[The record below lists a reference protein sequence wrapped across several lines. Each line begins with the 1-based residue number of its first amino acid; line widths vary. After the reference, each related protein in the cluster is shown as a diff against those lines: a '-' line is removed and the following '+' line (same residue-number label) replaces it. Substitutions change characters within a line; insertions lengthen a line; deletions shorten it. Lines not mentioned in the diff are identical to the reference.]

1 MGGNNG
7 RDKADT
13 QERIL
18 AAATDL
24 FIADGY
30 EATTVRDIANKAG
43 VGRATVFWHF
53 SDKASVFR
61 EAFTRMLAPFRESL
75 IHPDSD
81 TDPIKRLDQ
90 QIASSKMFAEQH
102 GSEITACVRWAL
114 ESPDLREIVVETL
127 LDLNHR
133 FAGSLAETVSE
144 LIPEDRDPKLLA
156 HGLMLAFDATLLLG
170 FFDPRSQSN
179 QDRMASV
186 QAWVAMIQR
195 DSLSASTPD
204 SSSALRLNPTANDP
218 HPEDSKNEV
227 SLSQSAWNRFTQELE
242 RVGHKIVGPTGARN
256 PRERAEGYRY
266 LVRLLSAAHQLEMD
280 IDRKRPTLARMMT
293 PIRKFKGD
301 GPDTLYHEAKLDEDL
316 EYEVYVRRGD
326 DIFFSLTVYAYDENG
341 AYKIVDGLF
350 DHDMVFE
357 NVFGEQVAKFHISA
371 EKPAHAVNWLRLEGA
386 RPILFSRE
394 YFPETVL
401 AVDAGRYRSAIMNI
415 ECVSD
420 VPPPHVYGERDLE
433 AGLQRVLDFVEDA
446 TDVSIGLSIFAGLN
460 LIVHESEKDGKKTAM
475 TRIDDGVLIH
485 ETDQNSEHS
494 PQELAQM
501 IDPRLIANNLPG
513 PGIDYLGAWFQIQP
527 DEAIRIS
534 GIDVPCRYWSC
545 QIMTRYLESADFRY
559 DTIGINNLQI
569 KKNEDNAFEIYAS
582 AENPGVEN
590 WICTQGY
597 SNAHI
602 VFRTL
607 LAEIPMEAQF
617 SVVKI
622 SDIETQS
629 L

>member
-1 MGGNNG
+1 MAGSKG

-13 QERIL
+13 QGKIL
-18 AAATDL
+18 TAATEL

-30 EATTVRDIANKAG
+30 EATTVRDIAVRAG

-61 EAFTRMLAPFRESL
+61 EAFARMLSPFRESL
-75 IHPDSD
+75 LQKDSSL
-81 TDPIKRLDQ
+81 DPSKRLEE
-90 QIASSKMFAEQH
+90 QIASSKNFAEAH
-102 GSEITACVRWAL
+102 GDEITACVRWAL
-114 ESPDLREIVVETL
+114 ESPELREIVVETL

-144 LIPEDRDPKLLA
+144 LIPEDRDPKLIA
-156 HGLMLAFDATLLLG
+156 HALMLSFDATLLLG
-170 FFDPRSQSN
+170 FFDQGSRSHEE
-179 QDRMASV
+179 RLASV
-186 QAWVAMIQR
+186 QALVSLIQR
-195 DSLSASTPD
+195 DSRPAEKSVTLGAKPIVETRASSVGD
-204 SSSALRLNPTANDP
+204 SSDADLS
-218 HPEDSKNEV
+218 V
-227 SLSQSAWNRFTQELE
+227 SQAAWNRFTAELA
-242 RVGHKIVGPTGARN
+242 RVGEKIVGPTGARN

-280 IDRKRPTLARMMT
+280 IDRARPTLARMMT

-301 GPDTLYHEAKLDEDL
+301 GPDTLYHEAKLDENL

-341 AYKIVDGLF
+341 AYKIVDGIF

-357 NVFGEQVAKFHISA
+357 NVFGEQVAKFHLSA
-371 EKPAHAVNWLRLEGA
+371 ERPEGAVNWLRLEGE
-386 RPILFSRE
+386 RPILFTRE

-401 AVDAGRYRSAIMNI
+401 AVDAGRYRPAIMNI

-420 VPPPHVYGERDLE
+420 VAMPPVYSETDLE

-446 TDVSIGLSIFAGLN
+446 TDVSIGLSVFAGLN
-460 LIVHESEKDGKKTAM
+460 LVAYDKGDAGKSTAM

-485 ETDQNSEHS
+485 EDDSGSEHTA
-494 PQELAQM
+494 QELTQM
-501 IDPRLIANNLPG
+501 IDPRLVANNLPG
-513 PGIDYLGAWFQIQP
+513 PGIDYLGAWFNLAP

-559 DTIGINNLQI
+559 GTIGINNRQI
-569 KKNEDNAFEIYAS
+569 KKGEDESFVIYAS

-597 SNAHI
+597 TKAHI

-607 LAEIPMEAQF
+607 LAETPMKADF
-617 SVVKI
+617 TVVKI
-622 SDIETQS
+622 SEIETH
-629 L
+629 

>member
-1 MGGNNG
+1 MAGNKG
-7 RDKADT
+7 HDKADT
-13 QERIL
+13 QEKIL
-18 AAATDL
+18 SAATEL

-30 EATTVRDIANKAG
+30 EATTVRDIAVRAG

-75 IHPDSD
+75 VLSASD
-81 TDPIKRLDQ
+81 VEPSKRLEQ
-90 QIASSKMFAEQH
+90 QVATSKNFAEAH
-102 GSEITACVRWAL
+102 GNEITACVRWAL
-114 ESPDLREIVVETL
+114 ESPELREIVVETL

-144 LIPEDRDPKLLA
+144 LIPADRDPKLIA
-156 HGLMLAFDATLLLG
+156 HALMLAFDATLLLG
-170 FFDPRSQSN
+170 FFDQRSRSQE
-179 QDRMASV
+179 DRMASV
-186 QAWVAMIQR
+186 QAMVAMIQR
-195 DSLSASTPD
+195 DSQHDAVQPVAAVAPIVATAPRETEEATSEADLS
-204 SSSALRLNPTANDP
+204 
-218 HPEDSKNEV
+218 H
-227 SLSQSAWNRFTQELE
+227 SQAAWNRFARELTRIGE
-242 RVGHKIVGPTGARN
+242 KIVGPTGARN
-256 PRERAEGYRY
+256 ARERAEGYRY

-301 GPDTLYHEAKLDEDL
+301 GPDTLYYEAKLDDNL

-326 DIFFSLTVYAYDENG
+326 DIFFSLTVYAFDENG

-357 NVFGEQVAKFHISA
+357 NVFGEQVAKFHVSA
-371 EKPAHAVNWLRLEGA
+371 ERPEGVANWLRLEGE

-401 AVDAGRYRSAIMNI
+401 AVDAGRYRPAIMNI

-420 VPPPHVYGERDLE
+420 VTPPPVYGEADLE
-433 AGLQRVLDFVEDA
+433 EGLQRVIDFVEDA
-446 TDVSIGLSIFAGLN
+446 TDVSIGLSVFAGLN
-460 LIVHESEKDGKKTAM
+460 LIAHESETGGKRTAM

-485 ETDQNSEHS
+485 ETESDSEYS
-494 PQELAQM
+494 AQELAQM
-501 IDPRLIANNLPG
+501 IDPRLVANNLPG
-513 PGIDYLGAWFQIQP
+513 PGIDYLGAWFKLNP

-534 GIDVPCRYWSC
+534 GTDVSCRYWSC

-559 DTIGINNLQI
+559 GPIGINNRQV
-569 KKNEDNAFEIYAS
+569 KKDEDNAFVIYAS

-597 SNAHI
+597 GNAHI

-607 LAEIPMEAQF
+607 LAQTPMKADF

-622 SDIETQS
+622 SDIETS
-629 L
+629 

>member
-1 MGGNNG
+1 MAGNKG

-13 QERIL
+13 QEKIL
-18 AAATDL
+18 TAATEL

-30 EATTVRDIANKAG
+30 EATTVRDIAVRAG

-61 EAFTRMLAPFRESL
+61 EAFTRMLAPFRDSL
-75 IHPDSD
+75 GRAD
-81 TDPIKRLDQ
+81 TNIEPSKRLEQ
-90 QIASSKMFAEQH
+90 QIASSKNFAEAH
-102 GSEITACVRWAL
+102 GDEITACVRWAL

-133 FAGSLAETVSE
+133 FAGSLAETVSD
-144 LIPEDRDPKLLA
+144 LIPADRDPKLIA

-170 FFDPRSQSN
+170 FFDQRSNSH
-179 QDRMASV
+179 DERVASV
-186 QAWVAMIQR
+186 QALVAVIQR
-195 DSLSASTPD
+195 DGEITADRLMDTPGPIVETPPSRREMGDSEADLS
-204 SSSALRLNPTANDP
+204 R
-218 HPEDSKNEV
+218 
-227 SLSQSAWNRFTQELE
+227 SQAAWNRFSQELARIGE
-242 RVGHKIVGPTGARN
+242 KIVGPTGARN
-256 PRERAEGYRY
+256 ARERAEGYRY

-301 GPDTLYHEAKLDEDL
+301 GPDTLYYEAKLDENL

-326 DIFFSLTVYAYDENG
+326 DIFFSLTVYAFDENG

-357 NVFGEQVAKFHISA
+357 NVFGEQVAKFHVSA
-371 EKPAHAVNWLRLEGA
+371 ERPEGVANWLRLEGE

-401 AVDAGRYRSAIMNI
+401 AVDAGRYRPAIMNI
-415 ECVSD
+415 ECVSE
-420 VPPPHVYGERDLE
+420 VEAPAVYSEPDLE

-446 TDVSIGLSIFAGLN
+446 TDVSIGLSVFAGLN
-460 LIVHESEKDGKKTAM
+460 LIAHESETGGKKTSM

-485 ETDQNSEHS
+485 EDESGSEYT
-494 PQELAQM
+494 PVELAQM
-501 IDPRLIANNLPG
+501 IDPRLVANNLPG
-513 PGIDYLGAWFQIQP
+513 PGIDYLGAWFNLNP

-559 DTIGINNLQI
+559 GPIGINNRQI
-569 KKNEDNAFEIYAS
+569 KKGEDEAFVIYAS

-590 WICTQGY
+590 WISTQGY
-597 SNAHI
+597 TNAHI

-607 LAEIPMEAQF
+607 LAETPMKADF

-622 SDIETQS
+622 SEIET

>member
-1 MGGNNG
+1 MAGNK
-7 RDKADT
+7 RHDKADT
-13 QERIL
+13 QEKIL
-18 AAATDL
+18 TAATEL

-30 EATTVRDIANKAG
+30 EATTVRDIAVRAG

-75 IHPDSD
+75 ARSNSD
-81 TDPIKRLDQ
+81 IEPGKRLEQ
-90 QIASSKMFAEQH
+90 QIESSKNFAEAH
-102 GSEITACVRWAL
+102 GDEITSCLRWAL

-144 LIPEDRDPKLLA
+144 LIPADRNPELIA
-156 HGLMLAFDATLLLG
+156 HGLMLAFDATLLVG
-170 FFDPRSQSN
+170 FFDQRPRH
-179 QDRMASV
+179 REERITSV
-186 QAWVAMIQR
+186 QALVAMIQR
-195 DSLSASTPD
+195 DSQKSRDETAGVAKPVVATASRDTGAD
-204 SSSALRLNPTANDP
+204 SQADL
-218 HPEDSKNEV
+218 
-227 SLSQSAWNRFTQELE
+227 SLSQSAWNHFSAELARIGE
-242 RVGHKIVGPTGARN
+242 KIVGPTGARN
-256 PRERAEGYRY
+256 SRERAEGYRY

-280 IDRKRPTLARMMT
+280 IDRQRPTLARMMT

-301 GPDTLYHEAKLDEDL
+301 GPDTLYHEAKLDENL

-357 NVFGEQVAKFHISA
+357 NVFGEEVAKFHVSTERPEGA
-371 EKPAHAVNWLRLEGA
+371 ANWLRLEGE

-401 AVDAGRYRSAIMNI
+401 AVDAGRYRPAIMNI
-415 ECVSD
+415 ECVSE
-420 VPPPHVYGERDLE
+420 VEAAPTYGERDLE

-446 TDVSIGLSIFAGLN
+446 TDVSIGLSVFAGLN
-460 LIVHESEKDGKKTAM
+460 LISHESETGGKRTSM

-485 ETDQNSEHS
+485 EAEADSEYT

-501 IDPRLIANNLPG
+501 IDPRLVANNLPG
-513 PGIDYLGAWFQIQP
+513 PGIDYLGAWFNLNP

-534 GIDVPCRYWSC
+534 GVDVPCRYWSC

-559 DTIGINNLQI
+559 APIGINNRQI
-569 KKNEDNAFEIYAS
+569 KKSENEEFVIYAS
-582 AENPGVEN
+582 AEDPGVEN

-597 SNAHI
+597 TNAHI

-607 LAEIPMEAQF
+607 LAETPMKADF

-622 SDIETQS
+622 SEIETS
-629 L
+629 

>member
-1 MGGNNG
+1 MAGNKG
-7 RDKADT
+7 HDKADT
-13 QERIL
+13 QEKIL
-18 AAATDL
+18 SAATEL

-30 EATTVRDIANKAG
+30 EATTVRDIAVRAG

-75 IHPDSD
+75 VLSASD
-81 TDPIKRLDQ
+81 VEPSKRLEQ
-90 QIASSKMFAEQH
+90 QVATSKNFAEAH
-102 GSEITACVRWAL
+102 GNEITACVRWAL
-114 ESPDLREIVVETL
+114 ESPELREIVVETL

-144 LIPEDRDPKLLA
+144 LIPADRDPKLIA
-156 HGLMLAFDATLLLG
+156 HALMLAFDATLLLG
-170 FFDPRSQSN
+170 FFDQRSRSQE
-179 QDRMASV
+179 DRMASV
-186 QAWVAMIQR
+186 QAMVAMIQR
-195 DSLSASTPD
+195 DSQHDAVQPVAAVAPIVATAPRETEEATSEADLS
-204 SSSALRLNPTANDP
+204 
-218 HPEDSKNEV
+218 H
-227 SLSQSAWNRFTQELE
+227 SQAAWNRFARELTRIGE
-242 RVGHKIVGPTGARN
+242 KIVGPTGARN
-256 PRERAEGYRY
+256 ARERAEGYRY

-301 GPDTLYHEAKLDEDL
+301 GPDTLYYEAKLDENL

-326 DIFFSLTVYAYDENG
+326 DIFFSLTVYAFDENG

-357 NVFGEQVAKFHISA
+357 NVFGEQVAKFHVSA
-371 EKPAHAVNWLRLEGA
+371 ERPEGVANWLRLEGE

-401 AVDAGRYRSAIMNI
+401 AVDAGRYRPAIMNI

-420 VPPPHVYGERDLE
+420 VTPPPVYGEADLE
-433 AGLQRVLDFVEDA
+433 EGLQRVIDFVEDA
-446 TDVSIGLSIFAGLN
+446 TDVSIGLSVFAGLN
-460 LIVHESEKDGKKTAM
+460 LIAHESETGGKRTAM

-485 ETDQNSEHS
+485 ETESDSEYS
-494 PQELAQM
+494 AQELAQM
-501 IDPRLIANNLPG
+501 IDPRLVANNLPG
-513 PGIDYLGAWFQIQP
+513 PGIDYLGAWFKLNP

-534 GIDVPCRYWSC
+534 GTDVSCRYWSC

-559 DTIGINNLQI
+559 GPIGINNRQV
-569 KKNEDNAFEIYAS
+569 KKDEDNAFVIYAS

-597 SNAHI
+597 GNAHI

-607 LAEIPMEAQF
+607 LAQTPMKADF

-622 SDIETQS
+622 SDIETS
-629 L
+629 

>member
-1 MGGNNG
+1 MAGNKG

-13 QERIL
+13 QEKIL
-18 AAATDL
+18 SSATEL

-30 EATTVRDIANKAG
+30 EATTVRDIAVRAG

-61 EAFTRMLAPFRESL
+61 EAFARMLSPFRESL
-75 IHPDSD
+75 LQKDASLEPA
-81 TDPIKRLDQ
+81 KRLEE
-90 QIASSKMFAEQH
+90 QIASSKNFAEAH
-102 GSEITACVRWAL
+102 GDEITACVRWAL
-114 ESPDLREIVVETL
+114 ESPELREIVVETL

-144 LIPEDRDPKLLA
+144 LIPEDRDPKLIA
-156 HGLMLAFDATLLLG
+156 HALMLSFDATLLLG
-170 FFDPRSQSN
+170 FFDQGSRSHEE
-179 QDRMASV
+179 RLASV
-186 QAWVAMIQR
+186 QALVSLIQR
-195 DSLSASTPD
+195 DSRPAAKAVTLGAKPIVDTGSSPSGAGSEAELS
-204 SSSALRLNPTANDP
+204 
-218 HPEDSKNEV
+218 V
-227 SLSQSAWNRFTQELE
+227 SQVAWNRFTAELA
-242 RVGHKIVGPTGARN
+242 RVGEKIVGPTGARN

-280 IDRKRPTLARMMT
+280 IDRQRPTLARMMT

-326 DIFFSLTVYAYDENG
+326 DIFFSLTVYAFDENG
-341 AYKIVDGLF
+341 AYKIVDGIF

-357 NVFGEQVAKFHISA
+357 NVFGEQVAKFHLSKERPEGA
-371 EKPAHAVNWLRLEGA
+371 ANWLRLEGE
-386 RPILFSRE
+386 RPILFTRE

-401 AVDAGRYRSAIMNI
+401 AVDAGRYRPAIMNI

-420 VPPPHVYGERDLE
+420 VDMPPVYSETDLE
-433 AGLQRVLDFVEDA
+433 DGLQRVLDFVEDA
-446 TDVSIGLSIFAGLN
+446 TDVSIGLSVFAGLN
-460 LIVHESEKDGKKTAM
+460 LVAYDKDDSGKSTAM

-485 ETDQNSEHS
+485 EDDSGSEHTA
-494 PQELAQM
+494 QELAQM
-501 IDPRLIANNLPG
+501 IDPRLVANNLPG
-513 PGIDYLGAWFQIQP
+513 PGIDYLGAWFNLGP

-559 DTIGINNLQI
+559 GTIGINNRQI
-569 KKNEDNAFEIYAS
+569 KKGEDESFVIYAS

-597 SNAHI
+597 TKAHI

-607 LAEIPMEAQF
+607 LAETPMKADF
-617 SVVKI
+617 TVIKI
-622 SDIETQS
+622 SEIETH
-629 L
+629 

>member
-1 MGGNNG
+1 MTGTRG

-13 QERIL
+13 QEKIL
-18 AAATDL
+18 IAATEL

-30 EATTVRDIANKAG
+30 EATTVRDIAVRAG

-61 EAFTRMLAPFRESL
+61 ESFTRMLAPFRESL
-75 IHPDSD
+75 LRSDSD
-81 TDPIKRLDQ
+81 VDPAKRLEQ
-90 QIASSKMFAEQH
+90 QIESSKTFAEAH
-102 GSEITACVRWAL
+102 GNEITACVRWAL
-114 ESPDLREIVVETL
+114 ESAELREIVVDTL

-133 FAGSLAETVSE
+133 FAGSLAETVSD
-144 LIPEDRDPKLLA
+144 LIPEDRDPKLIA
-156 HGLMLAFDATLLLG
+156 QGLMLAFDATLLLG
-170 FFDPRSQSN
+170 FFDQKSRSH
-179 QDRMASV
+179 DERMSSV
-186 QAWVAMIQR
+186 QALVSMIQH
-195 DSLSASTPD
+195 DSRVSEARTASA
-204 SSSALRLNPTANDP
+204 NPIVPATR
-218 HPEDSKNEV
+218 KNESTDTTESD
-227 SLSQSAWNRFTQELE
+227 SLSQSSWNRFADELARIGE
-242 RVGHKIVGPTGARN
+242 KIVGPTGARN
-256 PRERAEGYRY
+256 ARERAEGYRY
-266 LVRLLSAAHQLEMD
+266 LVRLLSAAHELEMD
-280 IDRKRPTLARMMT
+280 IDRTRPTLARMMT

-301 GPDTLYHEAKLDEDL
+301 GPDTLYHEAKLDENL
-316 EYEVYVRRGD
+316 EYEAYIRRGD

-371 EKPAHAVNWLRLEGA
+371 ERPEGVSNWLRLEGE

-401 AVDAGRYRSAIMNI
+401 AVDAGRYRPAIMNI
-415 ECVSD
+415 ECLSEVQE
-420 VPPPHVYGERDLE
+420 PPAYGERDLE

-446 TDVSIGLSIFAGLN
+446 TDVSIGLSVFAGLN
-460 LIVHESEKDGKKTAM
+460 LIAHDNETGGKRTAM

-485 ETDQNSEHS
+485 EAESDSEHT

-501 IDPRLIANNLPG
+501 IDPRLVANNLPG
-513 PGIDYLGAWFQIQP
+513 PGIDYLGAWFKLNP

-534 GIDVPCRYWSC
+534 GVDVPCRYWSC

-559 DTIGINNLQI
+559 APIGVNNQQI
-569 KKNEDNAFEIYAS
+569 KKNDDDSFVIYAS
-582 AENPGVEN
+582 AEKLDVDN

-597 SNAHI
+597 TNAHI

-607 LAEIPMEAQF
+607 LAEIPMKADF

-622 SDIETQS
+622 AEIQAT
-629 L
+629 